1 MFMMKKTVNDPA
13 GQYYLQDVPEI
24 TSGFKLDAGN
34 GFQFF
39 LSYGALDRYGSG
51 KWQQSDDQLSFHS
64 RQWPGKDFLLLGSKA
79 TGNNHITVRITDKN
93 PNVLRYVAASL
104 QRGERGSWQPADN
117 NGLIYFPMQPVQDI
131 FLISEFS
138 PERSSYISVPDN
150 THNYFELRF
159 EPWIME
165 YFFTDFRLTLTK
177 KGLVGKHPMLVGDS
191 YMYKRK
197 KGFF

>member
-1 MFMMKKTVNDPA
+1 M
-13 GQYYLQDVPEI
+13 
-24 TSGFKLDAGN
+24 
-34 GFQFF
+34 
-39 LSYGALDRYGSG
+39 
-51 KWQQSDDQLSFHS
+51 QQ
-64 RQWPGKDFLLLGSKA
+64 
-79 TGNNHITVRITDKN
+79 
-93 PNVLRYVAASL
+93 
-104 QRGERGSWQPADN
+104 
-117 NGLIYFPMQPVQDI
+117 VQDI